1 MGYKE
6 GLTQAQREAAKE
18 VGYLKGL
25 KEGWEKA
32 QRVPGPAGPAGPV
45 GPKGNDG
52 ADLEDDK
59 NTKEEEKKK
68 EVETLKT
75 EIEEE
80 SESKVEETLEEEK
93 KNSTKLLNATA
104 GVRAAEK
111 KEKKA
116 KDDVR
121 KAIAGGSEEDRKKAE
136 AELAAANA
144 ARDAADK
151 DAKETVADVASESET
166 PVVQEEVNTLENE
179 LAVEDEEDEEDEEK
193 EKVEEEEANANTE
206 AMLNERPAEFN
217 EMDVVPSS
225 DDDVC
230 AKEDVHCVSASLGV
244 TLPETF
250 TKSMDANFQ
259 IVDEARIQSLKIWND
274 ALSEQ
279 IKVSTEC
286 C

>member
-1 MGYKE
+1 
-6 GLTQAQREAAKE
+6 
-18 VGYLKGL
+18 
-25 KEGWEKA
+25 
-32 QRVPGPAGPAGPV
+32 
-45 GPKGNDG
+45 
-52 ADLEDDK
+52 
-59 NTKEEEKKK
+59 K

-166 PVVQEEVNTLENE
+166 PVVQEEVNALENE
-179 LAVEDEEDEEDEEK
+179 LAVEDEEK
-193 EKVEEEEANANTE
+193 EKVEEEEANTE

-259 IVDEARIQSLKIWND
+259 IVDEARIQSLKNWND

-279 IKVSTEC
+279 IQVSTEC
-286 C
+286 YCWFVV